1 MRLMEIKPGA
11 RVAVAGAGAFGS
23 TIALVLAEAGFAVHH
38 FDPARLGD
46 NASGVAAGMLAP
58 AAEAVFDPA
67 AAVHLDLLRR
77 AKDLWPALAA
87 RIGVCLHR
95 EGLRVEGRADWLDE
109 VAARFQALGLTFTRD
124 AGGLTSDEDWRLDAR
139 STLAALRTAA
149 LGNGASIHDRALE
162 AGDIP
167 QFAMTVIAT
176 GAAGGDLAPELAFL
190 SPIKGQILR
199 AAGGLS
205 EGPILRGP
213 GVYVCPARDPAIGAT
228 MEAGRGDLEVDWRAL
243 EPLKAAALALRPDL
257 GLPMTA
263 EVGIRATTPDGLPLV
278 GPSQAPGVVLAVGAR
293 RNGWL
298 LAPLVADLVAAY
310 LTGKDPGPDA
320 ARFEARRFSRPDDTK

>member
-46 NASGVAAGMLAP
+46 SASGVAAGMLAP
-58 AAEAVFDPA
+58 AAEAIFDPA
-67 AAVHLDLLRR
+67 AAAHLDLLRR
-77 AKDLWPALAA
+77 AKALWPALAT
-87 RIGVCLHR
+87 RIGAPLYR
-95 EGLRVEGRADWLDE
+95 EGLRVEGEGDWLDG
-109 VAARFQALGLTFTRD
+109 VARRFPALGLTFTRD

-139 STLAALRTAA
+139 STLAALRAAA
-149 LGNGASIHDRALE
+149 LGHGIRLHHRALE

-167 QFAMTVIAT
+167 QFAATVIAT
-176 GAAGGDLAPELAFL
+176 GAEGGDLAPELAFL

-199 AAGGLS
+199 AAGGLAT
-205 EGPILRGP
+205 GRIVRGQ
-213 GVYVCPARDPAIGAT
+213 GVYLCPAPAPAIGAT
-228 MEAGRGDLEVDWRAL
+228 MEAGRDDLEVDWRAL

-278 GPSQAPGVVLAVGAR
+278 GPSRTPAVILAVGAR

-320 ARFEARRFSRPDDTK
+320 ARLDARRFSRPDDTT